1 MDRTR
6 RRRGSPR
13 ALAGLVAALAV
24 GGALPA
30 TALGF
35 GPITSWGTSGTG
47 PGQFGEAADVAV
59 GPDFDV
65 YVADRFR
72 DRIQVF
78 SPLGVFKHSFP
89 APESFGLEVAG
100 DTLFTSDFSESAV
113 HAFTTQGTFIR
124 KWGASGGPADPQ
136 PRYREPWAS
145 T

>member
-35 GPITSWGTSGTG
+35 GPITSWGTSGSG
-47 PGQFGEAADVAV
+47 PGQFGEASDVAV

-65 YVADRFR
+65 YVTDRFNNR
-72 DRIQVF
+72 VQVF
-78 SPLGVFKHSFP
+78 SPLGVFRRAFP
-89 APESFGLEVAG
+89 APESFGLDVVG
-100 DTLFTSDFSESAV
+100 GTVVLTDFSGAAV
-113 HAFTTQGTFIR
+113 NV
-124 KWGASGGPADPQ
+124 
-136 PRYREPWAS
+136 
-145 T
+145 